1 MDTIKFKDLKWL
13 TLFFSLLSI
22 TGFSLFN
29 FSTRLFNITGSG
41 FSMLVGIYLMLAF
54 FGTIFIIGF
63 LFERKAEKFIP
74 IYVLIFIISYF
85 IGNASF
91 LNDFKSSFLLYN
103 LNKFEENLGSSSTE
117 TIELRKYI
125 VDKDFKAIS
134 EFNPEKMYYFD
145 DKISIIVESKR
156 FNNKALTS
164 LMNKILIDGHINRY
178 EFNLI
183 TKKKNELL
191 HKKLREG

>member
-1 MDTIKFKDLKWL
+1 MDTIKFKNLKWL

-29 FSTRLFNITGSG
+29 FSTKLFNIAGSG
-41 FSMLVGIYLMLAF
+41 FSMLVGIYLIFAF
-54 FGTIFIIGF
+54 FGAIFIIGF

-74 IYVLIFIISYF
+74 LYVLIFTISYF
-85 IGNASF
+85 IGNSAF
-91 LNDFKSSFLLYN
+91 LNDIKSNFLLYN
-103 LNKFEENLGSSSTE
+103 LNKFEENLGSPSTE

-125 VDKDFKAIS
+125 VNKDFKS
-134 EFNPEKMYYFD
+134 VDEFSPEKMYYFD

-156 FNNKALTS
+156 FNNKELTS
-164 LMNKILIDGHINRY
+164 LMNKILIDGHINKY

>member
-1 MDTIKFKDLKWL
+1 M
-13 TLFFSLLSI
+13 
-22 TGFSLFN
+22 FN

-63 LFERKAEKFIP
+63 LIERKAEKFIP

-85 IGNASF
+85 IGNAAF
-91 LNDFKSSFLLYN
+91 LNDIKSNFLLYN
-103 LNKFEENLGSSSTE
+103 LNKFEENLGSPSTE
-117 TIELRKYI
+117 TIELRKNI
-125 VDKDFKAIS
+125 INKDFKKVA
-134 EFNPEKMYYFD
+134 EFNPERMYYFY

-156 FNNKALTS
+156 FNDKELTS
-164 LMNKILIDGHINRY
+164 LMNTILIDGHINRY